1 MKLLMLC
8 REPRLYSCQRL
19 KEAAKHQGHEMDIL
33 DPNRC
38 LLKLSQN
45 PPHFQIFYQE
55 NSESKPYLLPDYD
68 LAQRVRKWDVQ
79 SYSILKAKGL
89 FV

>member
-19 KEAAKHQGHEMDIL
+19 KEVAKRRGYEMDIL

-45 PPHFQIFYQE
+45 LPHFQIFYQE
-55 NSESKPYLLPDYD
+55 NSESQPYLLPDYN
-68 LAQRVRKWDVQ
+68 A
-79 SYSILKAKGL
+79 I
-89 FV
+89 

>member
-33 DPNRC
+33 DPN
-38 LLKLSQN
+38 LSLKTLTKSTALSD
-45 PPHFQIFYQE
+45 FL
-55 NSESKPYLLPDYD
+55 S
-68 LAQRVRKWDVQ
+68 RKFR
-79 SYSILKAKGL
+79 IGTL
-89 FV
+89 FIASL